1 MYKEYDEA
9 SKYPTE
15 VDPLI
20 FYQDITIDK
29 KKYMDEYYRLI
40 SEKKYTEASQYIAD
54 KDVDGMF
61 AGLMNLLVNRVRA
74 TQEHVKTL
82 SEKQKKTFFE
92 TDRPSS
98 PTHGTIWISKREN
111 EV

>member
-1 MYKEYDEA
+1 MYKEYEEA

-15 VDPLI
+15 IDPLI

-29 KKYMDEYYRLI
+29 KKYMDEYYRLF

-54 KDVDGMF
+54 KGVDGMF
-61 AGLMNLLVNRVRA
+61 ASLMNLLVNRLEA
-74 TQEHVKTL
+74 TQKHIKTKT
-82 SEKQKKTFFE
+82 KQQKTYFE

-98 PTHGTIWISKREN
+98 PTYGTIWISKREN